1 MVSSVSIPEWSK
13 DIKSLRSEL
22 KLSQSEF
29 GKRLKH
35 SAMAVSRWE
44 RGEQPPSANCY
55 LGMAKV
61 ASRSFGWLFWNLAG
75 ITEHDIQR
83 MPCHGASTKKGQ
95 DYLSKAITVLET
107 EVARSESRAARDAL
121 FPDLP
126 TQELRREYKVIA
138 RAEANFAR
146 LAARHIQMLK
156 RFVSTRF

>member
-1 MVSSVSIPEWSK
+1 MVSPASIPEWSK
-13 DIKSLRSEL
+13 HIKSLRSKL
-22 KLSQSEF
+22 RLSQSEF

-61 ASRSFGWLFWNLAG
+61 AGRSFGWLFWNLAG

-83 MPCHGASTKKGQ
+83 MPSRGTSPKKEQ
-95 DYLSKAITVLET
+95 HYLSMAITVLET
-107 EVARSESRAARDAL
+107 EVARSESRAARRDAL

-146 LAARHIQMLK
+146 LVARHIEMLK
-156 RFVSTRF
+156 RFV